1 MNRQKIFAVLKLDAC
16 LAEVNRKKISICY
29 NECYK
34 TCDQSR
40 LKYLLTAS
48 VRLCT

>member
-1 MNRQKIFAVLKLDAC
+1 MAWGRIFAVLKLAVS
-16 LAEVNRKKISICY
+16 LSLVNREIISICY

-34 TCDQSR
+34 GQGQR